1 MSKRRSRVLQRTTRM
16 VAEKRDA
23 NVAASKGDANRKSV
37 KIEDCPTYSHS
48 SGSSVNEMVNQ
59 SGGDSEDSTSPRAAG
74 CRTRRRTMSG
84 GRAEHHLLTTKT
96 GKKIYTKGRPPWYD
110 KKGKSLKH
118 PFVIGVCGGSASGKT
133 TVAEKIV
140 ERLGIPWVTIL
151 SMDSFYKVLTPE
163 EIKAAHESRY
173 NFDGPN
179 AFDFDL
185 LYEVLKRLREGKSV
199 DVPVYDFNTHSRDPN
214 SKMMYGADV
223 LIFEGILAFH
233 DERIKNLMDM
243 KVFVDTDGDLR
254 LARRIVRDVTDRG
267 RDIDG
272 IMEQY
277 FTFVKPAF
285 DKYIAPCMD
294 SADLIVPRG
303 GENDVAID
311 MIVQNVMAQL
321 VERGYDRNQNNRDR
335 HDLVRDDLPDCLP
348 ENLFILKETPQVKGL
363 VTFVRDRETS
373 RDNHIFYSDR
383 LMRIL
388 IEECMNHMPYKDVE
402 IEMAGGR
409 KTIGKRKDAQICG
422 LPIMR
427 AGECMETALRS
438 IVKDCVIG
446 KILIQTNETTFD
458 PELHYIRLPPH
469 ITRYKVIIMDATV
482 TTGSAAMMAIRVLLD
497 HDVKE
502 EDIFVASLL
511 MGQQGAHALAYA
523 FPKVKLITTAMDHQM
538 TENCYLIPGMGN
550 FGDRYY
556 GTGLEQDMDEPFD
569 M

>member
-1 MSKRRSRVLQRTTRM
+1 M
-16 VAEKRDA
+16 VAEKRDGPA
-23 NVAASKGDANRKSV
+23 TVPKGDSNRKSV

-48 SGSSVNEMVNQ
+48 SGSSVNEMINQ
-59 SGGDSEDSTSPRAAG
+59 NGGDSSEDSVSPRAAG

-163 EIKAAHESRY
+163 EIKEAHESKY
-173 NFDGPN
+173 NFDEPK

-185 LYEVLKRLREGKSV
+185 LYEILKRLREGKSV

-348 ENLFILKETPQVKGL
+348 ENLFILNETPQVKGL
-363 VTFVRDRETS
+363 VTFVRDRDTS

-409 KTIGKRKDAQICG
+409 KTIGKRKDALICG

-556 GTGLEQDMDEPFD
+556 GTGLDQDLDEPFD
-569 M
+569 V